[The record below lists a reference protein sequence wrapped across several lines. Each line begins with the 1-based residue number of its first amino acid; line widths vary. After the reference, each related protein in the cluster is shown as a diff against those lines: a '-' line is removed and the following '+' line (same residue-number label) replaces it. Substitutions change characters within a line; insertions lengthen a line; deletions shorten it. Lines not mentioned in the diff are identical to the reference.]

1 VSGVLYGGVVVY
13 GVMNHIVVPLSAI
26 GPRPFTLHGAIKA
39 AVILVVCIGIPIAV
53 ITTRF
58 AALDSRIA
66 AA

>member
-1 VSGVLYGGVVVY
+1 
-13 GVMNHIVVPLSAI
+13 MNHIVVPLSAI